1 MGPDEAVHPG
11 QDPLLAGHAVDEED
25 HGGGERD
32 LLADRG
38 RAQDDQEV
46 DRGLL
51 GEGEGALPRQ
61 GEPGV
66 HEGDHSDLCFTCLF
80 NFLF

>member
-11 QDPLLAGHAVDEED
+11 QDPLHAGHAVDAAD
-25 HGGGERD
+25 HVGRERH

-66 HEGDHSDLCFTCLF
+66 LEGDHFMI
-80 NFLF
+80 NW